1 MQNIL
6 ATGNTPTAE
15 IQRWVSTQKGELM
28 EDVKD
33 KPSEGLVAAE
43 ALNAV
48 YQVLVA
54 EGVAREIIVK
64 AMEAG
69 NTVLHDANAK

>member
-1 MQNIL
+1 
-6 ATGNTPTAE
+6 
-15 IQRWVSTQKGELM
+15 M